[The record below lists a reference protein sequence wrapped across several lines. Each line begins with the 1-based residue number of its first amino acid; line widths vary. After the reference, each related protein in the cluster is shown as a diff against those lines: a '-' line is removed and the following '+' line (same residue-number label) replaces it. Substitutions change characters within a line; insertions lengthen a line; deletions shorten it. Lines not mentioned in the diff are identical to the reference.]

1 MWKSLERTT
10 DGFEIAKEDLKQ
22 RGLGD
27 LIGTAQSGNNRYMDL
42 VIAMPNLYNCIK
54 KYAVWMI
61 NENMYEGIIQL
72 YKKEEGSVNECE

>member
-1 MWKSLERTT
+1 MERTT

-54 KYAVWMI
+54 KYAAWMI

-72 YKKEEGSVNECE
+72 YKEEGSVNECE